1 MYALCRRTPVD
12 VGSSL
17 ILVHI
22 VSGKSLADASQPL
35 SFYKIK
41 TGAKIM
47 LLGQKVYAGP
57 TLHLLCWQC
66 ICQSQRCHA
75 YESAYYSYLN
85 APGHAHL
92 PFVPACTCERVG
104 NCVCVSV
111 LALAGCSQVDPARD
125 SVAVAL
131 GEVQAAVDK
140 LTTVLA
146 AAKAEVDGID
156 QVGKTTE

>member
-1 MYALCRRTPVD
+1 
-12 VGSSL
+12 
-17 ILVHI
+17 
-22 VSGKSLADASQPL
+22 
-35 SFYKIK
+35 
-41 TGAKIM
+41 
-47 LLGQKVYAGP
+47 
-57 TLHLLCWQC
+57 
-66 ICQSQRCHA
+66 
-75 YESAYYSYLN
+75 
-85 APGHAHL
+85 
-92 PFVPACTCERVG
+92 
-104 NCVCVSV
+104 VSV